1 MKKERNKPVEMD
13 DHKMKGIEW
22 EVDTKTS
29 GCPSFEEWFVVGIQ
43 FVKVVAYYSFVVE
56 ETMVEL
62 WEGLVVEAE
71 WVVE

>member
-1 MKKERNKPVEMD
+1 M
-13 DHKMKGIEW
+13 
-22 EVDTKTS
+22 
-29 GCPSFEEWFVVGIQ
+29 VGIQ
-43 FVKVVAYYSFVVE
+43 FVKVVVYYSFVVE